1 MYSIVYVEVVFV
13 QVGHPN
19 RLFIQP
25 SQNNEVVVLSR
36 RYEIAPAVPM
46 YFSENFDI
54 INIPFR
60 CYCCP
65 DPLVGF

>member
-13 QVGHPN
+13 QVSHPS

-25 SQNNEVVVLSR
+25 SQNNEAVVLSR

-46 YFSENFDI
+46 YFSDI